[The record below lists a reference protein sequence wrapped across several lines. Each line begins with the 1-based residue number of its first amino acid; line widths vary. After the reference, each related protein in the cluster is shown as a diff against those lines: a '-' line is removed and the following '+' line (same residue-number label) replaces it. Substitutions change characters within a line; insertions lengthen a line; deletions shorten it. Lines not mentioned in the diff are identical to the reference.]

1 MAFRINNT
9 MVNHFSKDGVLV
21 NKLTVTSG
29 GTTKTVWANELVRPY
44 VKFDLEYKYT
54 NSSCNISE
62 SWIDL
67 EVKAGFTTSQNRTT
81 LTSGTLVPYIKTLKF
96 DYTYTDSNGS
106 QTGSKTWTFNRNAN
120 YEFTDWDVITEI
132 TNNWSLA
139 FSFTVTFQMR
149 DEQGL
154 SSDITYTRT
163 RTTITSSNWNNYS
176 SYGVSINIGH

>member
-1 MAFRINNT
+1 

-29 GTTKTVWANELVRPY
+29 GTTKTVWANEEVNPY
-44 VKFDLEYKYT
+44 VKFNLQDNYKTSGCNVTETWTDLQV
-54 NSSCNISE
+54 N
-62 SWIDL
+62 
-67 EVKAGFTTSQNRTT
+67 AGVTTSQNRTT

-96 DYTYTDSNGS
+96 YYTYTDSKGS

-120 YEFTDWDVITEI
+120 YEFPQWDVITAI
-132 TNNWSLA
+132 SGNWSLT

-154 SSDITYTRT
+154 SSDITYIRP
-163 RTTITSSNWNNYS
+163 RVTITSSNWNNYS
-176 SYGVSINIGH
+176 NYGISINIGH

>member
-29 GTTKTVWANELVRPY
+29 GTTKTVWANEVVYPY
-44 VKFDLEYKYT
+44 VKFDLKDNYNT
-54 NSSCNISE
+54 SGCNVTE
-62 SWIDL
+62 TWTDL
-67 EVKAGFTTSQNRTT
+67 QVLAGFTTSQNRTT

-96 DYTYTDSNGS
+96 DYTYTDSKGS

-132 TNNWSLA
+132 SDNWSLA

-154 SSDITYTRT
+154 SSDITYTRSWA
-163 RTTITSSNWNNYS
+163 TITSSNWSDYS
-176 SYGVSINIGH
+176 SYGYSINIGH